1 MQTFPSRVRIL
12 FCKPDD
18 KRCSSQNQ
26 TQWSADTLTT
36 LRESYW
42 ILRGREAT
50 KRIIK
55 QCIIC
60 RKFDGVPFKPQP
72 TPDLPDMRVADAPP
86 FTFTGLD
93 FAGPLYITSSK
104 KDSQTKFLKRLT
116 SVYTLVHQH
125 VLSI

>member
-1 MQTFPSRVRIL
+1 MSKNPDLLPSKNDLVNLMIKDVHHRIKHSGVR
-12 FCKPDD
+12 
-18 KRCSSQNQ
+18 
-26 TQWSADTLTT
+26 DTLTT

-55 QCIIC
+55 PCIIC
-60 RKFDGVPFKPQP
+60 RTFDGVPFKPQT
-72 TPDLPDMRVADAPP
+72 TPDLPDMRVADSPL

-104 KDSQTKFLKRLT
+104 EGQ
-116 SVYTLVHQH
+116 
-125 VLSI
+125 